1 MDGTASG
8 GAVRIGAQD
17 VGSRMVV
24 RYRLRTDDL
33 GPHGESLTDVIGV
46 LVGWDPSS
54 SSTAESDDASAPGGT
69 LTVER
74 ADGERV
80 TVPLVAVVAA
90 KTVPPAPVRRARG
103 AGPHGAGQQPGRPGH
118 QSATGA

>member
-8 GAVRIGAQD
+8 GAVRIGAQNM
-17 VGSRMVV
+17 GSRVMV
-24 RYRLRTDDL
+24 RYRLRTEDH

-46 LVGWDPSS
+46 LSGWDPSS
-54 SSTAESDDASAPGGT
+54 SSTGESDDESVPGGT

-80 TVPLVAVVAA
+80 TVPLAAVVAA